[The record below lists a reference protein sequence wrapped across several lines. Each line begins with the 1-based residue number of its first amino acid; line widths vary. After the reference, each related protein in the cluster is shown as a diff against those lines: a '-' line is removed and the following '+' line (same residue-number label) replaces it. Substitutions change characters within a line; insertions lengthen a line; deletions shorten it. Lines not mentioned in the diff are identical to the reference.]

1 MRSRRVAA
9 VLILV
14 AMAAVCGAGLAAAE
28 KAAGPALKIGVYD
41 SRVVAI
47 AYARS
52 EPFKQHVAQMFKDL
66 AEAKAKNDTARVKEL
81 ETEGPAMQVRLHQ
94 QGFSTAGVSDIM
106 AKVVDSIPGIARAA
120 GVVLVVSK
128 WEMPYRDPSV
138 EIVDVSL
145 PIAKLF
151 NPDEQTLKI
160 IAGMKDVKPVP
171 FDEISLNPN
180 D

>member
-14 AMAAVCGAGLAAAE
+14 ALILACGAGLAVAK

-41 SRVVAI
+41 SRVVAV

-52 EPFKQHVAQMFKDL
+52 EPFKQHVAQMRKDL
-66 AEAKAKNDTARVKEL
+66 EEAKAKNDTERIKAL
-81 ETEGPAMQVRLHQ
+81 EAEGPAMQVRLHQ
-94 QGFSTAGVSDIM
+94 QGFSTAGVSNIL
-106 AKVVDSIPGIARAA
+106 AKVADSIPGIAREA